1 MEFVLASLASKCA
14 SVLPLVASI
23 PEAVL
28 MISEMDSM
36 CKYLNVLAQRQKER
50 TEKMIDEFEDLRK
63 EYVDAYAGQRMLR
76 WVRCDTVSPKLILTL
91 ISTLVYQQLEAIMAS
106 SEDTRNSISELQL
119 EKQALQERV
128 EELAARNTQLERPT
142 RNELDMPLTPT
153 QETCELMDLGSRST
167 PGFVLAS
174 KLTDLS
180 DSNSLN
186 QAQIQHQRR
195 PPSFVHDEVEFKL
208 LKSQVSERDARIAQ
222 LEYAAH
228 KMEATTKDSLLR
240 LQDTQ
245 KEAMLFRAAIYD
257 IEQENSRLKEEMKSY
272 QLLLERRT
280 TTGNFLSTS
289 ALIQNTADEPVLNFN
304 DEMNPETAEV
314 HRLQSELKAL
324 TLYIEKV
331 LLKAIETPQFQAAVV
346 KNEDEPERARAAKTR
361 PSSVIGFSSFT
372 NKSQNRISYLSQLP
386 LSAASAAIDLY
397 RGVGKRSSAP
407 AAPSRRL
414 SVPPETLARSGET
427 GEFVESVEASSGTVI
442 GFVGKVMGSSRLV
455 SSTSMNE
462 DEKEGGFDEGGNDEK

>member
-14 SVLPLVASI
+14 SVLPLVASL
-23 PEAVL
+23 PEAAL
-28 MISEMDSM
+28 MISEMESM

-76 WVRCDTVSPKLILTL
+76 W
-91 ISTLVYQQLEAIMAS
+91 QLEAIMAS

-153 QETCELMDLGSRST
+153 QETCEVASIDTRIRSCFET
-167 PGFVLAS
+167 NRLE
-174 KLTDLS
+174 S

-186 QAQIQHQRR
+186 LAQIQHQMR

-245 KEAMLFRAAIYD
+245 KDTMLFRTAIYD
-257 IEQENSRLKEEMKSY
+257 IEQENSRLREEMKSY

-289 ALIQNTADEPVLNFN
+289 ALIQNTVDEPVLNFN

-462 DEKEGGFDEGGNDEK
+462 DEKEGVFHEGGNDEK

>member
-1 MEFVLASLASKCA
+1 
-14 SVLPLVASI
+14 
-23 PEAVL
+23 
-28 MISEMDSM
+28 
-36 CKYLNVLAQRQKER
+36 
-50 TEKMIDEFEDLRK
+50 MIDEFEDLRK

-76 WVRCDTVSPKLILTL
+76 W
-91 ISTLVYQQLEAIMAS
+91 QLEAIMAS

-128 EELAARNTQLERPT
+128 EELAARNAQLERPT

-153 QETCELMDLGSRST
+153 QETCELMDL
-167 PGFVLAS
+167 
-174 KLTDLS
+174 
-180 DSNSLN
+180 
-186 QAQIQHQRR
+186 AQIQIQMR
-195 PPSFVHDEVEFKL
+195 PTSFVHDEVEFKL

-240 LQDTQ
+240 LQDTE
-245 KEAMLFRAAIYD
+245 KDTMLFRAAIYD
-257 IEQENSRLKEEMKSY
+257 IEQENSRLREEMKSY

-289 ALIQNTADEPVLNFN
+289 ALIQNTVDEPVLNFN

-346 KNEDEPERARAAKTR
+346 KNEDEPDRARAAKTR

-407 AAPSRRL
+407 AAPSRRV

-427 GEFVESVEASSGTVI
+427 DEFVESVEASGGTVV
-442 GFVGKVMGSSRLV
+442 GYVGKVMGSSRLV

-462 DEKEGGFDEGGNDEK
+462 DEKEGGVHEDGNDEI